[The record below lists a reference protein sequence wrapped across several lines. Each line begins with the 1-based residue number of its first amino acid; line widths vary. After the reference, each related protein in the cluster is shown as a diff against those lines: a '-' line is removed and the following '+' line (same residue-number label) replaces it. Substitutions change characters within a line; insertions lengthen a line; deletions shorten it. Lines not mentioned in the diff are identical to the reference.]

1 MMTPVRVFFA
11 VSFYPSHHS
20 RLRSLIARHRLLGHP
35 PLLIVWHATHIA
47 AGAASPAVRMLIDLF
62 NQDE

>member
-1 MMTPVRVFFA
+1 M
-11 VSFYPSHHS
+11 
-20 RLRSLIARHRLLGHP
+20 RSLIARHRLLEHP